1 MVSRTVPLTD
11 LGAAAGAAAV
21 TEAADDTAEADGSG
35 DGAAAVLSLQADRGA
50 ARTTAR
56 SKPQEVDLIA
66 G

>member
-11 LGAAAGAAAV
+11 LGAAGGAAAV
-21 TEAADDTAEADGSG
+21 TDAADDTAEADGSG
-35 DGAAAVLSLQADRGA
+35 AGAAAVLSLQAESGA

-56 SKPQEVDLIA
+56 SRPWKVDLIA